1 MTDREK
7 VWRGGR
13 PNSGVS
19 NLAYTKR
26 KIPNKYKEDI
36 KSIFKTG
43 IHKAKNGKSALYLIL
58 YIYIYI
64 YIYNFLPTQG
74 VNLTP
79 WTEYV
84 FNKSKK

>member
-26 KIPNKYKEDI
+26 KIPNKYKEDR
-36 KSIFKTG
+36 KK
-43 IHKAKNGKSALYLIL
+43 
-58 YIYIYI
+58 YISNRHTQSKEREMCFVSHFIYI

-74 VNLTP
+74 VN
-79 WTEYV
+79 
-84 FNKSKK
+84 FNPLD

>member
-26 KIPNKYKEDI
+26 KIPNKYKEDR

-43 IHKAKNGKSALYLIL
+43 IHKAKNGKCALYLI
-58 YIYIYI
+58 IYIIFYQLKGLI
-64 YIYNFLPTQG
+64 
-74 VNLTP
+74 LTP

-84 FNKSKK
+84 FNKSKNK

>member
-1 MTDREK
+1 MTNRKK

-19 NLAYTKR
+19 NPVHTKR
-26 KIPNKYKEDI
+26 KIPNKYKEDNE
-36 KSIFKTG
+36 KSIFQTD
-43 IHKAKNGKSALYLIL
+43 IHKAKNGKCALYLIL

-64 YIYNFLPTQG
+64 IFYQLKGLI
-74 VNLTP
+74 LTP

-84 FNKSKK
+84 FNKSKNK

>member
-26 KIPNKYKEDI
+26 KIPNKYKEDR

-43 IHKAKNGKSALYLIL
+43 IHKAKNGKCALYLIL
-58 YIYIYI
+58 YI

-74 VNLTP
+74 VN
-79 WTEYV
+79 
-84 FNKSKK
+84 FNPLD